1 MLPSLVPAAC
11 PAALTTSAW
20 FASSNVKVSV
30 GSVIASAGEGPVCV
44 TVLCIP
50 AATRTGGTAV
60 SVPNV
65 RTVPSVVL
73 TIVRPSA
80 SMRTWNDVP

>member
-1 MLPSLVPAAC
+1 
-11 PAALTTSAW
+11 LTTKAW
-20 FASSNVKVSV
+20 LASSNVKVNL
-30 GSVIASAGEGPVCV
+30 GSVIAAGADGPVDV

-50 AATRTGGTAV
+50 AATRTGGTAA

-73 TIVRPSA
+73 MIVRPSA
-80 SMRTWNDVP
+80 SMRTSNAVPCTVLVEVGVSTA

>member
-1 MLPSLVPAAC
+1 M
-11 PAALTTSAW
+11 
-20 FASSNVKVSV
+20 
-30 GSVIASAGEGPVCV
+30 

-60 SVPNV
+60 SIPNV

-73 TIVRPSA
+73 TIVRPRA
-80 SMRTWNDVP
+80 SMRTWNDVPCTVFVDVGVRIA

>member
-1 MLPSLVPAAC
+1 
-11 PAALTTSAW
+11 
-20 FASSNVKVSV
+20 VKVSI
-30 GSVIASAGEGPVCV
+30 GSVIASTAEGPVCV
-44 TVLCIP
+44 TTLCIP

-73 TIVRPSA
+73 MTVRPSE
-80 SMRTWNDVP
+80 SMRTWKAVPCTVFVEVDVTTA